1 MVQILY
7 MVACLNEVINKIT
20 LVLMFAD
27 MILGLFDHWLNQLL
41 VYIHQLLEF
50 KQQIFS

>member
-1 MVQILY
+1 MWQVFIVQILY

-27 MILGLFDHWLNQLL
+27 MILGLFDHWLNQLSTL
-41 VYIHQLLEF
+41 INE
-50 KQQIFS
+50 KNTN